1 MLPRLGLL
9 GQGIELKEK
18 QGQLNGLGCVTLKL
32 YPTVEVSF
40 VCLTATVDLVE
51 VSFVSLTATVD
62 LVEVSFV
69 CDSQYLYYL
78 SLFHFTFQNCSPR
91 FTPYYRFANAE
102 I

>member
-32 YPTVEVSF
+32 FPAVEVSF
-40 VCLTATVDLVE
+40 VGQI
-51 VSFVSLTATVD
+51 ATVD

-69 CDSQYLYYL
+69 CLTASIFTTFPFFIL
-78 SLFHFTFQNCSPR
+78 HFTISKLSPTVHSLLQVCKCR
-91 FTPYYRFANAE
+91 NLATTE
-102 I
+102 LITL